1 MIGEGVEP
9 SRPQRTQVPKTCATA
24 IPPADRPCEW
34 GESNS
39 HGVSPTSPS
48 SWRDYHSTTFAL
60 SLHRNLNP
68 TLLLTEQAHRHQC
81 FGGIVPGGSRT
92 RNFRL
97 RRPGPVPLWTGTSSW
112 RRDLNSQPSAYR
124 AVALPLSYARKLR
137 LRRESNS
144 PHSVD
149 SRAASSRGTRKQKK
163 VVGAERIEL
172 PSEACRTSAL
182 PLDDA
187 PFVGTAGSAPATSSL
202 SSCRSPE

>member
-9 SRPQRTQVPKTCATA
+9 SRPQGTQVPKTCATA
-24 IPPADRPCEW
+24 IPPADRQCEW

-48 SWRDYHSTTFAL
+48 SWRDYHSTTFAQ

-68 TLLLTEQAHRHQC
+68 ALLLTKQAHRHQC
-81 FGGIVPGGSRT
+81 FGDMVPGGSRT

-124 AVALPLSYARKLR
+124 AAALPLSYARKLR
-137 LRRESNS
+137 LLRELNPSF
-144 PHSVD
+144 HRDRV
-149 SRAASSRGTRKQKK
+149 ASSTDRPR
-163 VVGAERIEL
+163 
-172 PSEACRTSAL
+172 SH
-182 PLDDA
+182 
-187 PFVGTAGSAPATSSL
+187 
-202 SSCRSPE
+202 CRSRENRTPI